1 MRKLGVKIVLLS
13 VCILIFLD
21 SCSKFRKVQKSEDWK
36 VKYEAALVYYKTE
49 DYYRASVLFE
59 EIMPLIRGQQEG
71 ELAQFY
77 YAYCNYYQ
85 KQYQLASYYFKS
97 FYETYSRSE
106 YAEEAEFM
114 NAYSLYLDSPIF
126 NLDQTSTKEAIQA
139 MQLFINKNYTGK
151 YSNEANSIINEM
163 QMKLQVK
170 AYNNA
175 KQYYKMRYYKSAIIA
190 FDNYAID
197 YPDAIYNEE
206 LVFLKF
212 KAQNLLADA
221 SIPSK
226 KKERY
231 SEAIKFYQ
239 DFLEDYPESEYS
251 KEADRI
257 YDGIVNTLAKIEKN
271 QALQ

>member
-231 SEAIKFYQ
+231 SEAIIFYQ